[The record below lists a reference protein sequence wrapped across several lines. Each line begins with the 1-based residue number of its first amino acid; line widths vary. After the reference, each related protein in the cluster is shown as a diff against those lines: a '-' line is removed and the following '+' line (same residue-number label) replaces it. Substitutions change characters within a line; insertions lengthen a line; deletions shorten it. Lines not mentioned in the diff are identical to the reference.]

1 MSNQLEP
8 VSESI
13 TFEEAMTY
21 TQSLVENMQAGNLSD
36 EETEAAIASLVK
48 SENGAR
54 GFFVTYLT
62 GESILAD
69 NPSEALICG
78 LKASPEIVG
87 ELLVKNLAM
96 SAAMAV
102 THRRNNNQEMAM
114 GSERVRERSANLIQ
128 ELQLDIIKDK
138 LQQLQESATKGEGN
152 YQVFLKRWGYD
163 AEQLEVIEGAIK
175 QVI

>member
-8 VSESI
+8 VPPSI

-21 TQSLVENMQAGNLSD
+21 THLLVENLEAGNLSD
-36 EETEAAIASLVK
+36 TETEAAIASLVK

-62 GESILAD
+62 GESTASD
-69 NPSEALICG
+69 NPSEAVISA
-78 LKASPEIVG
+78 LKSSPKIVG

-128 ELQLDIIKDK
+128 QLQLEIVKNK
-138 LQQLQESATKGEGN
+138 LQQLQESATKGEGS

-163 AEQLEVIEGAIK
+163 AEQLEVIEAAIK